1 MEKVHGAFEIIAK
14 GILGKFQE
22 LRITE
27 PKEDTMTNHLFKVL
41 QFVIIVKKIQSV
53 IVFTLKIQVKYI

>member
-1 MEKVHGAFEIIAK
+1 MEKVYGAFEIIAEV
-14 GILGKFQE
+14 ILGKFQE

-27 PKEDTMTNHLFKVL
+27 PKEDTVTDHLFKAL

-53 IVFTLKIQVKYI
+53 MVFT